1 MKAGGRIPTN
11 ISPPKSY
18 SCGNVSGNC
27 PPVIHQYYSGSNHPP
42 QTQSQHLPDNYN
54 SVILGE
60 IKSAISNVF
69 WVLLM
74 WLLPSKRNLVPQKM
88 QINLKRRLLPLSMDK
103 LLPLRQMS
111 IEQRTMNLFPLV
123 MELFQIF
130 LSILSLYNSTLA
142 VDAESTSSSPVTS
155 SLTSSTTTVPAPSTV
170 KFTSLPECWRAFKEQ
185 VCAETFYQDE

>member
-1 MKAGGRIPTN
+1 MNAGGSIPTN

-60 IKSAISNVF
+60 IKSAISNVTECILSIAD
-69 WVLLM
+69 VIT
-74 WLLPSKRNLVPQKM
+74 SKQEKPGPPKM

-111 IEQRTMNLFPLV
+111 IEQITMNLFPLV
-123 MELFQIF
+123 MELFLIF
-130 LSILSLYNSTLA
+130 LTILSL
-142 VDAESTSSSPVTS
+142 
-155 SLTSSTTTVPAPSTV
+155 
-170 KFTSLPECWRAFKEQ
+170 
-185 VCAETFYQDE
+185 